1 MKNLKRFAAMLL
13 ALALMTG
20 CTANPSEE
28 PAEVPAIT
36 PPPVETPAEPVTEE
50 TIDYPALEVSDLSS
64 MNLVSAEN
72 ETLRISYPEELFT
85 YSADSELFTLL
96 LNEDPSVNIQV
107 IKDVPLPNGLDKE
120 TFDSLFASAM
130 ETVENSDLLTIE
142 VSELRQLNEQP
153 VFYLEYCVIID
164 DHVLDAL
171 LANGSLTQ
179 VMIDQAGG
187 REIVKGLLPPIRT
200 VQIGAVVDDYLTVYT
215 GGYSDESHKQT
226 LIDAMAVLFANTEF
240 LS

>member
-1 MKNLKRFAAMLL
+1 MKKIVSLL
-13 ALALMTG
+13 IALCVMAG
-20 CTANPSEE
+20 CSSQTAEE
-28 PAEVPAIT
+28 IPN
-36 PPPVETPAEPVTEE
+36 EPVNNTPTIEAPTEPVIE
-50 TIDYPALEVSDLSS
+50 ESFDYPVLEVSDLSA
-64 MNLVSAEN
+64 MTLATAEN
-72 ETLRISYPEELFT
+72 DTLRISYPEELFAF
-85 YSADSELFTLL
+85 SDENELFTLL

-107 IKDVPLPNGLDKE
+107 IKDVPLPNSLDKE
-120 TFDSLFASAM
+120 TFDGLFASAM
-130 ETVENSDLLTIE
+130 ETVENFDLLTFE

-215 GGYSDESHKQT
+215 GGYTDGTHKQT
-226 LIDAMAVLFANTEF
+226 LVDTIAVLAANTEF
-240 LS
+240 IG